1 MKGLIMIKKVCF
13 FAVMMTAFALNAAV
27 CKKCGE
33 NVSDNDSFCFS
44 CGGDL
49 TRATDASRK
58 SPMITPLKISLFD
71 QCGIPATEDSIVVG
85 LDVTLC
91 NSKANSVYGISLGGI
106 DTSIEETMG
115 LIQIGGLG
123 AKSKYLYGIQI
134 GGLISE
140 SEEAYGFQVGVLATT
155 VKRKLRGIQIGFFND
170 APEDTCGLQIG
181 FFNTIG
187 KNSCFVLNMRF

>member
-1 MKGLIMIKKVCF
+1 MIKKGCF
-13 FAVMMTAFALNAAV
+13 FAVLMTVFALNAAV
-27 CKKCGE
+27 CKNCGE
-33 NVSDNDSFCFS
+33 NVSSNDTFCFS

-49 TRATDASRK
+49 SKVTNSSGK
-58 SPMITPLKISLFD
+58 SPMITPLKVSLFD

-85 LDVTLC
+85 LDVSLC
-91 NSKANSVYGISLGGI
+91 NSKAKSVYGISLGGV
-106 DTSIEETMG
+106 DTSIEENMG

-123 AKSKYLYGIQI
+123 AKSKCLYGIQI

-140 SEEAYGFQVGVLATT
+140 SDEVYGFQVGVIATT
-155 VKRKLRGIQIGFFND
+155 AKKRLRGIQIGFFNG

-187 KNSCFVLNMRF
+187 KNSCLILNMRF